1 MKQPISRPLI
11 DSIKNS
17 ILTAFYTPEIILQK
31 VLNVLKEQ
39 GIESKNMYESSSGAG
54 EFVTEANIAFPD
66 LENIT
71 AVEKDILSGRVLIA
85 LGSSIPVPA
94 SAQIKG
100 FEETLNEENCKAD
113 SIISNIPLGNF
124 RVFYKVVNNE

>member
-1 MKQPISRPLI
+1 M
-11 DSIKNS
+11 
-17 ILTAFYTPEIILQK
+17 
-31 VLNVLKEQ
+31 NVLKEQ

-54 EFVTEANIAFPD
+54 VFVTEADIAFPD

-71 AVEKDILSGRVLIA
+71 AVEKDILSGRVLTA
-85 LGSSIPVPA
+85 LGSSIPVPV
-94 SAQIKG
+94 SVQIKG

-124 RVFYKVVNNE
+124 RVFYKVLCSSNKFNHE